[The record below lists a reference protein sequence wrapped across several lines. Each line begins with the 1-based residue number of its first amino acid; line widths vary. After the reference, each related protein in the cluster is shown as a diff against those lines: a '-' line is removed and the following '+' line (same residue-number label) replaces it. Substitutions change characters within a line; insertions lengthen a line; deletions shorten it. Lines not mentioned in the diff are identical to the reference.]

1 MQQRTE
7 RHDVENAKKKGQ
19 HVAAPS
25 HTLTESVST

>member
-7 RHDVENAKKKGQ
+7 YHSVETAKKKGQ
-19 HVAAPS
+19 HCAAPS